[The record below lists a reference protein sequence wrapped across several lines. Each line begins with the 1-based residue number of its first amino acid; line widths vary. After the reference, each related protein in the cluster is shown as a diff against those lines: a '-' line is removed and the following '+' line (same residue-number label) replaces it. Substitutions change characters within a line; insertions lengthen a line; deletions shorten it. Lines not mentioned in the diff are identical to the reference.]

1 MIDWRVD
8 STPHMADEE
17 LHVIRS
23 QAPASQLGR
32 RELLQALLGAAGA
45 ALAVPALAADHPLRR
60 HVEDAEAIAQ
70 AEKKARAADWKPE
83 FLDRHQVATLQ
94 SLADRIVP
102 GSTRAKVSEF
112 VDQLLVVD
120 SPENQRKFLGALGAF
135 DGQAFK
141 RASRPWVQLT
151 EADQMAIL
159 TEASTLEAGTSLRD
173 QFDLL
178 KGWIAGAYYSSEIGM
193 KELGW
198 TGNSLFQS
206 YPGCEHPGGHS

>member
-1 MIDWRVD
+1 V
-8 STPHMADEE
+8 SDEE
-17 LHVIRS
+17 LHVIRTQS
-23 QAPASQLGR
+23 RSLVGR
-32 RELLQALLGAAGA
+32 RELLQALLGAAV
-45 ALAVPALAADHPLRR
+45 ALPALAADHPLRR
-60 HVEDAEAIAQ
+60 HAENGEALDQ

-83 FLDRHQVATLQ
+83 FLDRHQFATLQ

-135 DGQAFK
+135 DGQALQ
-141 RASRPWVQLT
+141 RASRPWVQLA
-151 EADQMAIL
+151 ESDQVAIL
-159 TEASTLEAGTSLRD
+159 TEASTLDTGTGLRD

-198 TGNSLFQS
+198 TGMSLFQS

>member
-1 MIDWRVD
+1 M
-8 STPHMADEE
+8 SDEE
-17 LHVIRS
+17 LDVIRTQS
-23 QAPASQLGR
+23 RSLVGR
-32 RELLQALLGAAGA
+32 RELLQALLGAAV
-45 ALAVPALAADHPLRR
+45 ALPALAADHPLRR
-60 HVEDAEAIAQ
+60 HAENGETLDQ

-83 FLDRHQVATLQ
+83 FLDRHQFATLQ

-135 DGQAFK
+135 DGQALQ

-151 EADQMAIL
+151 ESDQIGIL
-159 TEASTLEAGTSLRD
+159 REASTLETGTGLRD
-173 QFDLL
+173 HFDLL

-198 TGNSLFQS
+198 TGMSLFQS

>member
-1 MIDWRVD
+1 MATEEALPRTDRGT
-8 STPHMADEE
+8 TPTRATE
-17 LHVIRS
+17 VRS
-23 QAPASQLGR
+23 
-32 RELLQALLGAAGA
+32 RE
-45 ALAVPALAADHPLRR
+45 
-60 HVEDAEAIAQ
+60 
-70 AEKKARAADWKPE
+70 
-83 FLDRHQVATLQ
+83 
-94 SLADRIVP
+94 SLAERIVP

-198 TGNSLFQS
+198 TGVSLFQS